1 MKLLN
6 TGYDICLV

>member
-6 TGYDICLV
+6 TRQ

>member
-6 TGYDICLV
+6 M

>member
-6 TGYDICLV
+6 MYRISW